1 MFEDEYSEEMEEY
14 DDAVAAFVRRMLLI
28 SVFNRLSEEFTKE
41 EFMVSFAKTFK
52 SLKLGSDE
60 LEESFEV
67 SIELEVI
74 DKVNDESEFYKFN
87 GISLYSEDLN

>member
-1 MFEDEYSEEMEEY
+1 MFEEEYSEEMMEY
-14 DDAVAAFVRRMLLI
+14 DDAVAAFVRRMLLV

-41 EFMVSFAKTFK
+41 EFMNSFAKTFK

-87 GISLYSEDLN
+87 GISIYSEDWN